1 MSSLYLR
8 NSIPRLASYVL
19 RLAQLTHCDA
29 ESRPKSRGVSSCVG
43 HILLCHFIIHF
54 NNMIDLVVRNFCS
67 GCGPEK
73 TA

>member
-1 MSSLYLR
+1 MLSLGP
-8 NSIPRLASYVL
+8 NQGVLAAVL
-19 RLAQLTHCDA
+19 
-29 ESRPKSRGVSSCVG
+29 E
-43 HILLCHFIIHF
+43 HILLCHFTINF